1 MALPG
6 LLAGAC
12 LAGTHGSAHAAR
24 TPAQQDASWT
34 GEKGTASYYGP
45 RQQGHRTASGALF
58 EQSLLTAAH
67 PWLPFGTKVRVTLA
81 NGRLRG
87 GDHNRPAAVTTPS
100 DRSVTRRRADAGD
113 RQSGA
118 GACLADAGLKH
129 ARFDKCRFYGV
140 GDEEM
145 APSSR
150 SATRSV
156 EPLGALP
163 PMRMSALVSIQ
174 PDRPNTRLPRDC
186 SARRRARSPPIE
198 WHCRLFARA

>member
-58 EQSLLTAAH
+58 QQSLLTAAH

-81 NGRLRG
+81 NGRSVVVTITDRLPSRRRVI
-87 GDHNRPAAVTTPS
+87 DLSLAAARMLGIVSQGLAHVSLTPS
-100 DRSVTRRRADAGD
+100 
-113 RQSGA
+113 
-118 GACLADAGLKH
+118 LKH
-129 ARFDKCRFYGV
+129 ARFDTCRA
-140 GDEEM
+140 E
-145 APSSR
+145 
-150 SATRSV
+150 
-156 EPLGALP
+156 
-163 PMRMSALVSIQ
+163 
-174 PDRPNTRLPRDC
+174 
-186 SARRRARSPPIE
+186 
-198 WHCRLFARA
+198 